1 MVLWRTYVRG
11 AWLAFG
17 RQLEQRIGL
26 IWVTFLALCLSAALI
41 LDSTS
46 ITESVDPTMYIRA
59 TETDARALYPS
70 GPRRTSHVFVN
81 GAWHDWQACTGRRV
95 RLRSCT
101 LKCWG
106 PSPTKFRNE
115 KQQDCIEG
123 FPRDI
128 ILKFCVYVR
137 LGVKGNDGYCQSS
150 FYWSVANNI
159 TFGGICLELP
169 YQAFV
174 PRNAGCIRIPS
185 TKRQMIPTYDLLK
198 KLASIL
204 LMQNG
209 SIPRK

>member
-11 AWLAFG
+11 AWLALG
-17 RQLEQRIGL
+17 RQLERRIGP
-26 IWVTFLALCLSAALI
+26 IWVTFLALSLSAALI

-59 TETDARALYPS
+59 TSSETDARTLYPS

-137 LGVKGNDGYCQSS
+137 LGVAIMGSANQV
-150 FYWSVANNI
+150 FYWAQTTPHSVVSA
-159 TFGGICLELP
+159 
-169 YQAFV
+169 
-174 PRNAGCIRIPS
+174 
-185 TKRQMIPTYDLLK
+185 
-198 KLASIL
+198 
-204 LMQNG
+204 
-209 SIPRK
+209 